1 MFDWF
6 KRKSAPAPEG
16 GEDPLARAAEHKSRG
31 NAALDA
37 GRLGEAADH
46 YRQAVALRPD
56 WADAHLNLGYVL
68 RELGRWSEAS
78 DSLTRAG
85 ALDAA
90 SVDAPY
96 LLGCLARQAGQPAQA
111 VTHFER
117 ALALQP
123 GFEPAISELCQTLLQ
138 LGHAQRAREA
148 IAKGLAHQPQSAD
161 LWYFLGNLQSHAG
174 DKSQALQSYD
184 RALALQPGHA
194 GALNNRALALQALGR
209 LDEALQDWRAAIA
222 AQPAYASA
230 HANLGAALKARGDY
244 AGAAR
249 ACNQAILLEP
259 GHAEAHNTLGAVL
272 KEQGELAAAEH
283 SLRQALALR
292 PDHAETWTNLGVV
305 QHEQERHEDALQSH
319 RRALALAPAAADIHC
334 NLGASQQAL
343 GQLDAAVQSF
353 EQALRLKPGHIE
365 SLNNLGS
372 ALLALGRHDDALAR
386 WREALA
392 LQPDFLAGHSNVL
405 FAMCFS
411 QPLTA
416 AQYLAEARAFGQRAM
431 ARARPFTDWP
441 AAHARSAAMPL
452 RVGLVSGD
460 LGMHPVGFFLES
472 VLAHLQDQA
481 IELVAY
487 TTTAQ
492 EDAVTARLK
501 PCMAVWRSLVG
512 LGDEAAARR
521 IRDDGVQVL
530 IDLSGHTAH
539 NRLPVFAWKPAP
551 VQLSW
556 LGYFASTGLPTM
568 DYLLADRWSVPPQR
582 QADFSETLWYL
593 PDTRLCFSAPE
604 SGRPI
609 VPGPLPA
616 LKNGHLNFGCLQN
629 TAKLNDRVLALWG
642 RIFLALPQARLTL
655 QSRQLKD
662 AAVRE
667 RLSARLAAAGIAP
680 ERVTLAGS
688 VSRDDYLA
696 AHQSLD
702 IMLDTFPYPGG
713 TTTCEALWMGVPT
726 LTLAGESLLARQ
738 GASMMHCAGL
748 PQWVA
753 GSEDEYFERA
763 LAHAADLDGL
773 ARLRAGLREQV
784 LASPLFDARLFAA
797 RLQEALLGMWQEKT
811 GTRQA
816 LS

>member
-1 MFDWF
+1 D
-6 KRKSAPAPEG
+6 
-16 GEDPLARAAEHKSRG
+16 AAQ
-31 NAALDA
+31 
-37 GRLGEAADH
+37 H
-46 YRQAVALRPD
+46 YRQALALRPD
-56 WADAHLNLGYVL
+56 WAEAHLNLGFVL
-68 RELGRWSEAS
+68 REQGHWNEAAE
-78 DSLTRAG
+78 SLARAA
-85 ALDAA
+85 ALDAT

-96 LLGCLARQAGQPAQA
+96 LLGCLARQTGQPAQA
-111 VTHFER
+111 VAHFER
-117 ALALQP
+117 ALALRP
-123 GFEPAISELCQTLLQ
+123 GFEPAVGELCQTLLQ
-138 LGHAQRAREA
+138 LGEADRAREA
-148 IAKGLAHQPQSAD
+148 ITNGLAHAPQSAD
-161 LWYFLGNLQSHAG
+161 LWYFLGNLQSHTG
-174 DKSQALQSYD
+174 DTTQALQSYD
-184 RALALQPGHA
+184 RALTFQPDHA
-194 GALNNRALALQALGR
+194 GVLNNQALALQALGR
-209 LDEALQDWRAAIA
+209 LDEAVQSWHAAIA
-222 AQPAYASA
+222 ARPGYAPA
-230 HANLGAALKARGDY
+230 HANLGAALKALGDH
-244 AGAAR
+244 AGATL
-249 ACNQAILLEP
+249 ACRQAIALEP
-259 GHAEAHNTLGAVL
+259 RHTEAHNTLGASL
-272 KEQGELAAAEH
+272 KEQGELAAAEQ

-292 PDHAETWTNLGVV
+292 PDHAEAWTNLGVV
-305 QHEQERHEDALQSH
+305 QHEQERFEDALQSH
-319 RRALALAPAAADIHC
+319 RHAITLAPGAAEIHC

-343 GQLDAAVQSF
+343 GQLDDAVQSF

-411 QPLTA
+411 PTLTA
-416 AQYLAEARAFGQRAM
+416 AQYLAEARAYGQQAM

-441 AAHARSAAMPL
+441 AAHARAAALPL

-460 LGMHPVGFFLES
+460 LGMHPVGFFLEG
-472 VLAHLQDQA
+472 VLAHLRGRP

-501 PCMAVWRSLVG
+501 PCMTLWRSLVG
-512 LGDEAAARR
+512 LSDEAAAQR
-521 IRDDGVQVL
+521 IRDDGVQLL

-551 VQLSW
+551 VQVSW

-568 DYLLADRWSVPPQR
+568 DYLLADRWSVPPER

-593 PDTRLCFSAPE
+593 PDTRLCFSAPV
-604 SGRPI
+604 SDTPI

-616 LKNGHLNFGCLQN
+616 LTQGYLNFGCLQN

-642 RIFLALPQARLTL
+642 RIFQALPQARLRL

-680 ERVTLAGS
+680 ARVTLSGS

-726 LTLAGESLLARQ
+726 VTLSGDTLLARQ

-753 GSEDEYFERA
+753 STEEDYFDRV
-763 LAHAADLDGL
+763 LTHAADLDDL
-773 ARLRAGLREQV
+773 ARLRAGLRQQV
-784 LASPLFDARLFAA
+784 LASPLFDARLFAT
-797 RLQEALLGMWQEKT
+797 RLEEALRGMWQEKNQVSQT
-811 GTRQA
+811 QR
-816 LS
+816 